1 MRPSRPGRR
10 SPDVDAPRAAWVTG
24 VGVIS
29 AVGIGLPA
37 FRAGLRAARSPVKRI
52 DRFDPSAFRSQVAAQ
67 VDDFEPLDHMDA
79 RAARALDRFSQFGLA
94 AGRMAMADAG
104 LLPGVGGAAEPE
116 RIGIY
121 LGSALGGIAFAE
133 AQHERYL
140 ERGLRSVSPTLA
152 LAVFGGAAPAN
163 LGIALEVR
171 GPILSTAN
179 SCASGAV
186 AIGEALGAIRA
197 GDIDAA
203 VVGGVECPLS
213 PLAFGA
219 FDLIRALGHGHN
231 GDPTHASRPMDAG
244 RDGFVM
250 GEGAGLLVLEA
261 EDVARRRGARP
272 YAAVM
277 GYAATSDA
285 HHMVQPRADGT
296 EAARAVTLALADA
309 RVAAGEL
316 DWVSAHA
323 SSTPIGDIAEARA
336 LASALGT
343 RAASVPVSATKGLT
357 GHPLG
362 ATGALEAAMT
372 VLAVRDGWVPG
383 TANLVSPEP
392 ELAALLP
399 GLLHDGRD
407 GRYERLL
414 STSFGFG
421 GLNAAL
427 VFGAVDVA

>member
-1 MRPSRPGRR
+1 MDGRR
-10 SPDVDAPRAAWVTG
+10 EVWVTG
-24 VGVIS
+24 IGVVSSI
-29 AVGIGLPA
+29 GIGLPA
-37 FRAGLRAARSPVKRI
+37 FRAGLRAGASPVKRI
-52 DRFDPSAFRSQVAAQ
+52 DRFDPSPFRSQVAAQ

-104 LLPGVGGAAEPE
+104 LVPGAPDAALPE

-163 LGIALEVR
+163 LGIALGVL

-186 AIGEALGAIRA
+186 AIGEALGALRA
-197 GDIDAA
+197 GEIDAA
-203 VVGGVECPLS
+203 IAGGVECPLS

-219 FDLIRALGHGHN
+219 FDIIRALGAGHN
-231 GDPTHASRPMDAG
+231 DDPAHASRPMDAG

-261 EDVARRRGARP
+261 ADVARVRGTRP
-272 YAAVM
+272 YAAVL
-277 GYAATSDA
+277 GYAATSDG
-285 HHMVQPRADGT
+285 HHMVQPRADGR
-296 EAARAVTLALADA
+296 EAARAVTLALDDA
-309 RVAAGEL
+309 RVTPDEI

-336 LASALGT
+336 LASALGG

-362 ATGALEAAMT
+362 ATGALEAAMAA
-372 VLAVRDGWVPG
+372 LAFRDGWVPG
-383 TANLVSPEP
+383 TANLEAPEP

-399 GLLHDGRD
+399 GLLRAGCDGRF
-407 GRYERLL
+407 GRLL

-427 VFGAVDVA
+427 VFGAVDGA

>member
-1 MRPSRPGRR
+1 MDDRR
-10 SPDVDAPRAAWVTG
+10 EVWITG
-24 VGVIS
+24 LGVMSSI
-29 AVGIGLPA
+29 GIGLPA
-37 FRAGLRAARSPVKRI
+37 FRAGMRENASPVKRI
-52 DRFDPSAFRSQVAAQ
+52 DRFDPTPFRSQVATQ
-67 VDDFEPLDHMDA
+67 IDEFEPSDHMDA
-79 RAARALDRFSQFGLA
+79 RAVRALDRFSQFGLA
-94 AGRMAMADAG
+94 TGRMAMADAD
-104 LLPGVGGAAEPE
+104 LVPGANGAADGD

-133 AQHERYL
+133 AQHEKYL

-163 LGIALEVR
+163 LGIALDVR

-186 AIGEALGAIRA
+186 AIGEAMGAIRA
-197 GDIDAA
+197 GEIDAA
-203 VVGGVECPLS
+203 IAGGVECPLS

-219 FDLIRALGHGHN
+219 FDLIRALSSRHN
-231 GDPTHASRPMDAG
+231 DDPAHASRPMDAD

-261 EDVARRRGARP
+261 AEIARRRGARP
-272 YAAVM
+272 YGRVM
-277 GYAATSDA
+277 GYGATSDA
-285 HHMVQPRADGT
+285 HHMVQPRADGQ
-296 EAARAVTLALADA
+296 EAARAITIALRDA
-309 RVAAGEL
+309 RVTPGEL

-336 LASALGT
+336 LAAALGT
-343 RAASVPVSATKGLT
+343 AATNVPVSATKGLT

-362 ATGALEAAMT
+362 ATGAIEAVMAA
-372 VLAVRDGWVPG
+372 LAIRDGWVPG
-383 TANLVSPEP
+383 TANLVAPEP
-392 ELAALLP
+392 ELGALLP
-399 GLLHDGRD
+399 GLLHHGRE
-407 GRYERLL
+407 GQYQRIL

-427 VFGAVDVA
+427 LFGSV

>member
-1 MRPSRPGRR
+1 MNE
-10 SPDVDAPRAAWVTG
+10 PREVWVTG
-24 VGVIS
+24 LGVIS
-29 AVGIGLPA
+29 AIGTGLPA
-37 FRAGLRAARSPVKRI
+37 FRAGLRANTSPVKRI
-52 DRFDPSAFRSQVAAQ
+52 DRFDPSPFRSKVAAQ
-67 VDDFEPLDHMDA
+67 VDDFEPADHMDA
-79 RAARALDRFSQFGLA
+79 RAVRALDRFSQFGLA
-94 AGRMAMADAG
+94 TGRMAMADAG
-104 LLPGVGGAAEPE
+104 LVPGAGGAADGE

-133 AQHERYL
+133 AQHELYL
-140 ERGLRSVSPTLA
+140 ARGLRSVSPTLA

-163 LGIALEVR
+163 LGIALDVR

-186 AIGEALGAIRA
+186 AIGEAMGAIRS
-197 GDIDAA
+197 GEIDAA
-203 VVGGVECPLS
+203 IAGGVECPLS

-219 FDLIRALGHGHN
+219 FDLIRALGSHHN
-231 GDPTHASRPMDAG
+231 DDPSHASRPMDAD

-261 EDVARRRGARP
+261 ADVARRRGARP
-272 YAAVM
+272 YARVM
-277 GYAATSDA
+277 GYGATSDG
-285 HHMVQPRADGT
+285 HHMVQPRADGR
-296 EAARAVTLALADA
+296 EAARAAVIALADA
-309 RVAAGEL
+309 GVAQEAI

-336 LASALGT
+336 LAAALGP
-343 RAASVPVSATKGLT
+343 AAATVPVSATKGMT

-362 ATGALEAAMT
+362 ATGAIEAVMAAL
-372 VLAVRDGWVPG
+372 VIRDGWAPG
-383 TANLVSPEP
+383 TANLVDPEP

-399 GLLHDGRD
+399 GLLREGRD
-407 GRYERLL
+407 GRYDRLL

-427 VFGAVDVA
+427 VFGSTGE

>member
-1 MRPSRPGRR
+1 MSPASQPTGSRRR
-10 SPDVDAPRAAWVTG
+10 RAVITG
-24 VGVIS
+24 IGVLT
-29 AVGIGLPA
+29 AAGTGLPA
-37 FRAGLRAARSPVKRI
+37 FRAGLRAGRSPVRRI
-52 DRFDPSAFRSQVAAQ
+52 DRFDPAGFRSQVAAQ

-79 RAARALDRFSQFGLA
+79 RAARAMDRFSQFGLA
-94 AGRMAMADAG
+94 TGRMAMADAG
-104 LLPGVGGAAEPE
+104 LVPGHGGAAAGE

-133 AQHERYL
+133 SQHAQYL
-140 ERGLRSVSPTLA
+140 ARGLRGVSPTLA

-163 LGIALEVR
+163 LGIALDVR

-186 AIGEALGAIRA
+186 AIGEAVKAIRA
-197 GDIDAA
+197 GEIDAA
-203 VVGGVECPLS
+203 VAGGVECPLS

-219 FDLIRALGHGHN
+219 FDLIRALGHGYN
-231 GDPTHASRPMDAG
+231 DDPAHAARPMDAG

-250 GEGAGLLVLEA
+250 GEGAALLVIEA
-261 EDVARRRGARP
+261 EDVALARGAVP
-272 YAAVM
+272 YAEVM

-285 HHMVQPRADGT
+285 FHMVQPRPDGA

-309 RVAAGEL
+309 GIGATEV

-323 SSTPIGDIAEARA
+323 SSTPIGDVAEARA
-336 LASALGT
+336 LALALGRRSAT
-343 RAASVPVSATKGLT
+343 VPVSATKALT

-362 ATGALEAAMT
+362 ATGAIEAAMAA
-372 VLAVRDGWVPG
+372 LAIRDGFVPG
-383 TANLVSPEP
+383 TANLVDPEP

-399 GLLHDGRD
+399 GLLRAGTQGRF
-407 GRYERLL
+407 EHAL

-427 VFGAVDVA
+427 VFGAPAA

>member
-1 MRPSRPGRR
+1 MTRAGRR
-10 SPDVDAPRAAWVTG
+10 RVVITG
-24 VGVIS
+24 IGVIS

-37 FRAGLRAARSPVKRI
+37 FRDGLRAARSPVTRI
-52 DRFDPSAFRSQVAAQ
+52 SRFDPSAFRSQVAAQ
-67 VDDFEPLDHMDA
+67 VDDFDPLDHMDA
-79 RAARALDRFSQFGLA
+79 RSARAMDRFSQFGLA
-94 AGRMAMADAG
+94 AGRMAMTDAG
-104 LLPGVGGAAEPE
+104 LVPGSPGAPPPE

-133 AQHERYL
+133 TQHEKYL
-140 ERGLRSVSPTLA
+140 ERGLKSVSPTLA

-163 LGIALEVR
+163 LGIALDVR

-186 AIGEALGAIRA
+186 GLGEALNAIRD
-197 GDIDAA
+197 GEIDAA
-203 VVGGVECPLS
+203 IAGGVEVPLS

-219 FDLIRALGHGHN
+219 FDIIRALGHGYN
-231 GDPTHASRPMDAG
+231 DDPEHASRPMDAA

-250 GEGAGLLVLEA
+250 GEGAALLVLEA
-261 EDVARRRGARP
+261 ADIAEARGARV
-272 YAAVM
+272 YAEVM

-285 HHMVQPRADGT
+285 HHMVQPRPDGR
-296 EAARAVTLALADA
+296 EAGRAITLALEDA
-309 RVAAGEL
+309 AVAPDEI

-336 LASALGT
+336 IAGALGA
-343 RAASVPVSATKGLT
+343 RAANVPVSATKALT

-362 ATGALEAAMT
+362 ATGAIEAAMAT
-372 VLAVRDGWVPG
+372 LAVHEGWVPG
-383 TANLVSPEP
+383 TVNLVAPEP
-392 ELAALLP
+392 DLAALLP
-399 GLLHDGRD
+399 CLLPDGRE
-407 GRYERLL
+407 GRYERVL

-427 VFGAVDVA
+427 VLGSTGS